1 MKQDKLFTEKF
12 LEELQKWEDFVP
24 QEFFSWL
31 FKHLGLAHRA
41 IHLKHHPHDKGNGF
55 YQRNLQIGGLSFP
68 VEIARTRYEKFR
80 PFFLPPG
87 HTRYLPEDYLN
98 MAFSFLLGA
107 RSIQSASRSLK
118 HLDLPINQN
127 YLDEV
132 IEEFV
137 TYLETLNTSPL
148 PSDLAAIFLDGKSIR
163 QKVKEGREV
172 REYTTY
178 VVIGL
183 TLEGQKLLLGL
194 YTFEGRESKEGWKKV
209 LETLSQRGLRR
220 VLIVVHDDFPG
231 LSSLTRT
238 FFPKADIQLCTVH
251 LLRNAKRHLSR
262 EHYRTFREYFQS
274 IKNSLTYE
282 KGLRLFEALLE
293 KLPQESD
300 FVKRIANRKEQY
312 LAFLKY
318 PKELRALLSSTNV
331 AEGVN
336 RKIEE
341 AERACGGYFHSE
353 RDRDFRYGVL
363 ARELLEG
370 WWKRANW
377 KYQQVAHLLRYLFK
391 ERYEKDDLQV

>member
-1 MKQDKLFTEKF
+1 MKQDNLFTEKF

-31 FKHLGLAHRA
+31 FKNLGLAHRA
-41 IHLKHHPHDKGNGF
+41 IHLKNHPHDKGNGF

-98 MAFSFLLGA
+98 LAFSFLLGA
-107 RSIQSASRSLK
+107 RSIQSASRALQNI
-118 HLDLPINQN
+118 DLPFNQD

-137 TYLETLNTSPL
+137 TYLETLNSSPL

-163 QKVKEGREV
+163 QKVKEGKEV

-178 VVIGL
+178 VALGL
-183 TLEGQKLLLGL
+183 TLEGQKLILGL
-194 YTFEGRESKEGWKKV
+194 YTFEGQESQENWKKV
-209 LETLSQRGLRR
+209 LEKLIQRGLRR
-220 VLIVVHDDFPG
+220 ILIVVHDDFPG
-231 LSSLTRT
+231 LSSLTEA
-238 FFPKADIQLCTVH
+238 FFPRADIQLCTVH
-251 LLRNAKRHLSR
+251 LLRNARKHLSR
-262 EHYRTFREYFQS
+262 EHYRTFRDYFQS
-274 IKNSLTYE
+274 IKNSLNYE
-282 KGLRLFEALLE
+282 EGLRLFEALLE
-293 KLPQESD
+293 KLPQGLR
-300 FVKRIANRKEQY
+300 FVKRVANRKERY

-318 PKELRALLSSTNV
+318 PKELRPLFSSTNL
-331 AEGVN
+331 AEGLN

-353 RDRDFRYGVL
+353 RDRNFRYGVL
-363 ARELLEG
+363 AKELLEG
-370 WWKRANW
+370 RWRRPNW
-377 KYQQVAHLLRYLFK
+377 KYREIAHLLRCLFE
-391 ERYEKDDLQV
+391 ERFSKDDH